1 MTDTQTAGRDHTFFF
16 FFVLEQL
23 VQLKKYTS
31 FQAQTSLQ
39 IETARKLVY
48 VFTAKSVGLTKDI
61 LPPNRFA
68 PLQPG

>member
-1 MTDTQTAGRDHTFFF
+1 MTDTQTAGRNHTFF

-23 VQLKKYTS
+23 VQLEKYTS
-31 FQAQTSLQ
+31 FQAQTSLW

-61 LPPNRFA
+61 LPSDRFA
-68 PLQPG
+68 PLQPE